1 MEFVRII
8 LILKPERLI
17 RIQELQH
24 TQLNQIQ
31 VLQLDQLIQVLHAK
45 LQLILVQ
52 AIQGIP
58 DQVHQ
63 AVAQGAARLTVVEAE
78 AVHLIAVEVP
88 LQAVLHIPV
97 VEVEAVLAEAHGV
110 LARVQAPA
118 GANIIIINLI
128 TKIINLLTNN

>member
-8 LILKPERLI
+8 LILKPEQLI
-17 RIQELQH
+17 RVQERPH
-24 TQLNQIQ
+24 TQQNQIR
-31 VLQLDQLIQVLHAK
+31 VHLKDQLIQVHPVQQ
-45 LQLILVQ
+45 QLTRIQ
-52 AIQGIP
+52 AIPDIP
-58 DQVHQ
+58 DQVHPE
-63 AVAQGAARLTVVEAE
+63 VAQEAAHLTVVAAE
-78 AVHLIAVEVP
+78 AVHLTAVEVP